1 MNLHGSPAILS
12 GSPAFLYVLTLSE
25 HADDGAK
32 AFIEAV
38 LGKGSS
44 SESIT
49 QVTPALVGSVCN
61 GFTQPCLLA
70 LAVEGVLN

>member
-12 GSPAFLYVLTLSE
+12 ASPAFLYVLTLSE
-25 HADDGAK
+25 HADDGSK
-32 AFIEAV
+32 AFVEAG

-49 QVTPALVGSVCN
+49 QVTPALWVQSATG
-61 GFTQPCLLA
+61 LLS
-70 LAVEGVLN
+70 LAY